1 MRLWSDGAM
10 PDVMPAVIA
19 HRGASADAPE
29 NTLAAVAEARRQG
42 ADGLEVDVQRTA
54 DGALVLH
61 HDATP
66 RRTTDAAAELA
77 DRPLGGLTLAELRAL
92 DAGAGERIPTLAE
105 LLDAAGDLDLL
116 LELKDP
122 WHYPGIADEVVAEL
136 AGRRAVVMSFDA
148 SAVRS
153 VCSVRSP
160 GVTVGQLLAAAPDAA
175 LLDDIAT
182 YAALVTV
189 DHRAMH
195 ADLAAA
201 IRDRGMSPGVYTV
214 NEGAEMRRM
223 LDLGVDRIITDRPGL
238 LREVSAVQV

>member
-1 MRLWSDGAM
+1 M
-10 PDVMPAVIA
+10 PDVVA

-54 DGALVLH
+54 DGVLVLH

-66 RRTTDAAAELA
+66 RRTTDAGEALA
-77 DRPLGGLTLAELRAL
+77 DQPLGALTLRDLRTL

-105 LLDAAGDLDLL
+105 LLDAAGDLGLL

-122 WHYPGIADEVVAEL
+122 WHYPGIEREVVAEL
-136 AGRRAVVMSFDA
+136 AGRPAVVMSFDA
-148 SAVRS
+148 SVVRS
-153 VCSVRSP
+153 VVAAGVR
-160 GVTVGQLLAAAPDAA
+160 VGQLLAAAPDAA

-182 YAALVTV
+182 YAELVTV
-189 DHRAMH
+189 DHRAIT
-195 ADLAAA
+195 ADLVAA
-201 IRDRGMSPGVYTV
+201 IRDRGLSPGVYTV

-223 LDLGVDRIITDRPGL
+223 LDLGVDRVITDRPAM
-238 LREVSAVQV
+238 LRELLVGHR

>member
-1 MRLWSDGAM
+1 M
-10 PDVMPAVIA
+10 PDVVA

-54 DGALVLH
+54 DGVLVLH

-66 RRTTDAAAELA
+66 RRTTDAGADLA
-77 DRPLGGLTLAELRAL
+77 DQPLGALTLRDLRTL

-105 LLDAAGDLDLL
+105 LLDAAGDLGLL

-122 WHYPGIADEVVAEL
+122 WHYPGIEREVVAEL
-136 AGRRAVVMSFDA
+136 AGRPAVVMSFDA
-148 SAVRS
+148 SVVRS
-153 VCSVRSP
+153 VVAAGVR
-160 GVTVGQLLAAAPDAA
+160 VGQLLAAAPDAA

-182 YAALVTV
+182 YAELVTV
-189 DHRAMH
+189 DHRAIT
-195 ADLAAA
+195 ADLVAA
-201 IRDRGMSPGVYTV
+201 IRDRGLSPGVYTV

-223 LDLGVDRIITDRPGL
+223 LDLGVDRVITDRPAM
-238 LREVSAVQV
+238 LRELLVGHR

>member
-1 MRLWSDGAM
+1 
-10 PDVMPAVIA
+10 MPADLRPTGAPAVVA

-42 ADGLEVDVQRTA
+42 ADGIEVDVQRTA
-54 DGALVLH
+54 DGVLVLH

-66 RRTTDAAAELA
+66 RRTTDAAAVFGDRA
-77 DRPLGGLTLAELRAL
+77 DDPIGSFTLAELREL
-92 DAGAGERIPTLAE
+92 DAGGGQRIPTLAE
-105 LLDAAGDLDLL
+105 LLDDLGDLGAL

-122 WHYPGIADEVVAEL
+122 WHYPGIEADVAAAL
-136 AGRRAVVMSFDA
+136 AGRSAVVMSFDA
-148 SAVRS
+148 GAVRELDA
-153 VCSVRSP
+153 P

-195 ADLAAA
+195 AGLAAA

-223 LDLGVDRIITDRPGL
+223 LDLGVDRIITDRPGV
-238 LREVSAVQV
+238 LRELLAVHV

>member
-1 MRLWSDGAM
+1 M
-10 PDVMPAVIA
+10 PDVVA

-54 DGALVLH
+54 DGVLVLH

-66 RRTTDAAAELA
+66 RRTTDAGEALA
-77 DRPLGGLTLAELRAL
+77 DQPLGALTLRDLRTL

-105 LLDAAGDLDLL
+105 LLDAAGDLGLL

-122 WHYPGIADEVVAEL
+122 WHYPGIEREVVAEL
-136 AGRRAVVMSFDA
+136 AGRPAVVMSFDA
-148 SAVRS
+148 SVVRS
-153 VCSVRSP
+153 VVAAGVR
-160 GVTVGQLLAAAPDAA
+160 VGQLLAAAPDAA

-182 YAALVTV
+182 YAELVTV
-189 DHRAMH
+189 DHRAIT
-195 ADLAAA
+195 ADLVAA
-201 IRDRGMSPGVYTV
+201 IRDRGLSPGVYTV

-223 LDLGVDRIITDRPGL
+223 LDLGVDRVITDRPAM
-238 LREVSAVQV
+238 LRELLVVHR

>member
-1 MRLWSDGAM
+1 MT
-10 PDVMPAVIA
+10 DVVA

-42 ADGLEVDVQRTA
+42 AVAIEVDVQRTA

-66 RRTTDAAAELA
+66 RRTTDAAAVLGDRA
-77 DRPLGGLTLAELRAL
+77 DEPIGSFTLAELRSL
-92 DAGAGERIPTLAE
+92 DAGNGERVPTLTE

-122 WHYPGIADEVVAEL
+122 WHYPGIADEVTAEL
-136 AGRRAVVMSFDA
+136 AGRPAVVISFDA
-148 SAVRS
+148 GAVRS
-153 VCSVRSP
+153 VSSP
-160 GVTVGQLLAAAPDAA
+160 GTTVGQLLAAAPDAA

-182 YAALVTV
+182 YAELVTV

-195 ADLAAA
+195 ADLATA

-223 LDLGVDRIITDRPGL
+223 LDLGVDRIITDRPRC
-238 LREVSAVQV
+238 LRQVLAVQV

>member
-1 MRLWSDGAM
+1 M
-10 PDVMPAVIA
+10 PEVIA

-29 NTLAAVAEARRQG
+29 NTLAAITEARRQG
-42 ADGLEVDVQRTA
+42 ADGVEVDVQRTA
-54 DGALVLH
+54 DGVLVLH

-77 DRPLGGLTLAELRAL
+77 DRPLGGLTLAELRSL
-92 DAGAGERIPTLAE
+92 DAGAGERIPTLAD
-105 LLDAAGDLDLL
+105 LLDAAGELDLF

-122 WHYPGIADEVVAEL
+122 WHYPGIGREVVAAL
-136 AGRRAVVMSFDA
+136 AGRPAVVMSFDA
-148 SAVRS
+148 GAVRELAG
-153 VCSVRSP
+153 P
-160 GVTVGQLLAAAPDAA
+160 GVIVGQLLAAAPDAA

-182 YAALVTV
+182 YAELVTV

-223 LDLGVDRIITDRPGL
+223 LDLGVDRIITDRPAVLGEL
-238 LREVSAVQV
+238 LALQV